1 MKEDIQEIKNDLN
14 KNKSIINGFIRNL
27 KEVRNFISQLIVKNK
42 NLEENSK
49 KLINQIKKCQKEII
63 ELKNENA
70 NLIKYKNNINYN
82 NKDNIKEIN
91 NESKEELRKY
101 KIENKKLRYLLI
113 KINNNRINKN
123 KNIIINKIKPN
134 LNNNKE
140 KNSLIKSKGKKISK
154 ELNLIKTFK
163 EDNLNN

>member
-27 KEVRNFISQLIVKNK
+27 KEDRNFISQLIVKNK